1 MESESKKLQREQSA
15 LEETIHSLE
24 LNLFSANESLEK
36 FKQQMNFNAEE
47 LERWIKER
55 EKIEEDKAILEKYKR
70 QDETLVKNLNLQIQ
84 NLNRQT
90 IKASNWETL
99 YFICLFC

>member
-90 IKASNWETL
+90 IKASN
-99 YFICLFC
+99 